1 MRMPAGSRR
10 RGTAVVCL
18 VLAVV
23 VPWGH
28 AAQPAA
34 AQVTELNGSA
44 YGAYVHVGL
53 FGGPPSQ
60 VGATPVVVLPPT
72 GGKEDASLPEL
83 IAQFGPATVFG
94 GRFED
99 PGRNPSGELTVTTEG
114 EIGPD
119 GYVTSAATVTNVGPG
134 PLVAD
139 EIYSSCRS
147 DQSGVTGSAT
157 FKNAV
162 VETSYDA
169 ETQEAVTTEPV
180 PESPAPNTAM
190 EGTID
195 HVGDRFRVVFNEQVV
210 EGDTII
216 VRAVHMYL
224 LGPIAVGDLIIGQS
238 VCGLS
243 ADDDGSTTPPTLA
256 PGATTVPVTDPAGT
270 GEDGSAGG
278 DDPDESAAASGSGSD
293 GGGAL
298 PILGSLVGVGGLGL
312 GALLIVR
319 RRRTRGSPGREKPPD
334 GFSPSGSSE
343 G

>member
-1 MRMPAGSRR
+1 MPATARR
-10 RGTAVVCL
+10 WGRAVVCL
-18 VLAVV
+18 VVAVV
-23 VPWGH
+23 VPWAH
-28 AAQPAA
+28 PAHPAA

-60 VGATPVVVLPPT
+60 VGATPVVVVPPT
-72 GGKEDASLPEL
+72 GGKEDAALPQL

-114 EIGPD
+114 ETGPD

-139 EIYSSCRS
+139 EIDSTCRA

-157 FKNAV
+157 FRNGI

-169 ETQEAVTTEPV
+169 GTQEPVTTEPI
-180 PESPAPNTAM
+180 PERPAPNTAM

-195 HVGDRFRVVFNEQVV
+195 HVGDRFRVVLNEQVV

-243 ADDDGSTTPPTLA
+243 ADDDGSTTPPTQP
-256 PGATTVPVTDPAGT
+256 PGATTVPVADPAGT
-270 GEDGSAGG
+270 GEDGGAEDSGEE
-278 DDPDESAAASGSGSD
+278 PDGSAAASSSGSD
-293 GGGAL
+293 DSGSAL
-298 PILGSLVGVGGLGL
+298 PIVGSLAVAVGLGL
-312 GALLIVR
+312 GAFAIAR
-319 RRRTRGSPGREKPPD
+319 RRRARGSP
-334 GFSPSGSSE
+334 
-343 G
+343 